1 MAFIDGNGTYIAPEC
16 DWHYSTEPAQQT
28 WEREPFQQLVRL
40 LKSRSH
46 LQYSDPGSQC
56 WRLVEMTRTR
66 WVDETQIQVEL
77 GLESQ
82 IDCLSSG
89 PHVVFLLNAEYNRD
103 LLQPF

>member
-1 MAFIDGNGTYIAPEC
+1 
-16 DWHYSTEPAQQT
+16 
-28 WEREPFQQLVRL
+28 
-40 LKSRSH
+40 
-46 LQYSDPGSQC
+46 
-56 WRLVEMTRTR
+56 MTRTR

-89 PHVVFLLNAEYNRD
+89 PHVVFLLDAEYNRD